1 MLSPAPPPH
10 HLLLTATAAHR
21 TGQRCLQHL
30 LVALELQNELKR
42 CRGALDNLFSLSI
55 FLT

>member
-1 MLSPAPPPH
+1 MPSPAPPH